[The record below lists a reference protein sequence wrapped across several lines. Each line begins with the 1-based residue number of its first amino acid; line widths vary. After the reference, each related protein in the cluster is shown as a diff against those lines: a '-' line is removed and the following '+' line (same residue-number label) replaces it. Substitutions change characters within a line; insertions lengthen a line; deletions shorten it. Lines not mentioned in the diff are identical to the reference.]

1 MNFFT
6 SDTHFYHR
14 DLILGGYFS
23 PRDQFLTVEMMND
36 TIVANWNARVKP
48 TDTVYLLG
56 DIALAFDKPAKQ
68 AMAQTLDLLNQL
80 NGQIVIIK
88 GNHDSAALL
97 TFLRA
102 NNQMLAA
109 GRPKFL
115 THDVGTRLKFAHYE
129 VFLTHYPMLFG
140 ITKNKINL
148 HGHIHHASV
157 HHQENLNVGIDSSD
171 RGYLPTGRVPFGAP
185 LSEAEVIDMIVG
197 KRRDYQQRQ

>member
-80 NGQIVIIK
+80 NGQIVIVK

-97 TFLRA
+97 KCLRA
-102 NNQMLAA
+102 NNQMLA
-109 GRPKFL
+109 GPNF
-115 THDVGTRLKFAHYE
+115 
-129 VFLTHYPMLFG
+129 
-140 ITKNKINL
+140 
-148 HGHIHHASV
+148 
-157 HHQENLNVGIDSSD
+157 
-171 RGYLPTGRVPFGAP
+171 
-185 LSEAEVIDMIVG
+185 
-197 KRRDYQQRQ
+197 